1 MNNINVLVSGDFCPV
16 GRLRAFLAEDSAAR
30 REVVG
35 SLAPLAQA
43 ADLFVVNLECPLTTA
58 TASIEKCGS
67 LVKGSPAA
75 AGFLAEIGVNLVAL
89 ANNHIRDYG
98 DDGIRETREACARFQ
113 LPTVGA
119 AADYSEAVRT
129 HYRQIKGRTLAVV
142 NMAEKEFSGSEPG
155 HGGANPFDV
164 IAATESLRAARRH
177 ADHVLLIVHG
187 GLENTHYPSPG
198 SVRALR
204 FLAGQGATAIVRHHA
219 HRVQGHEVWNGVPIF
234 YGAGHFLF
242 DWHTPIHGED
252 CEGIL
257 IGLSIGEDDR
267 CSFEV
272 HPLVQCASDRWFGI
286 LKGEDQARYMAKC
299 GEWSDAIANAEL
311 LDEKWQDLIAAQADG
326 YFGFLTL
333 PHPALVRIVRK
344 LGLLRFAR
352 PWRWRRRILE
362 AYVRC
367 EAHRELLQGI
377 LEQDRRQ
384 SPGDR

>member
-1 MNNINVLVSGDFCPV
+1 MNDIQIMVAGDFCPA
-16 GRLRAFLAEDSAAR
+16 GRLRALWADGSAAR
-30 REVVG
+30 REVAG
-35 SLAPLAQA
+35 ALAPLIRE

-58 TASIEKCGS
+58 TAPIEKCGS
-67 LVKGSPAA
+67 LIQGDPAA
-75 AGFLAEIGVNLVAL
+75 AGFLAEVGVNLAAL
-89 ANNHIRDYG
+89 ANNHIKDYG
-98 DDGIRETREACARFQ
+98 EAGIRETLDACARVH

-119 AADYSEAVRT
+119 GTDFPEATRI

-142 NMAEKEFSGSEPG
+142 NMAEKEFSCAGPG
-155 HGGANPFDV
+155 EGGANPFDV
-164 IAATESLRAARRH
+164 VAAAESLREARRR

-219 HRVQGHEVWNGVPIF
+219 HRVQGHETWNGVPIF

-242 DWHTPIHGED
+242 DWHTPVHGED

-272 HPLVQCASDRWFGI
+272 HPLAQCAPERWFGI
-286 LKGEDQARYMAKC
+286 LQGEEKARYLAKC
-299 GEWSDAIANAEL
+299 AEWSAALADAGA
-311 LDEKWQDLIAAQADG
+311 LDARWREMIAAQADG

-367 EAHRELLQGI
+367 EAHRELMQGI
-377 LEQDRRQ
+377 LERDRRS

>member
-1 MNNINVLVSGDFCPV
+1 MNNIDILVAGDFCPA
-16 GRLRAFLAEDSAAR
+16 GRLRAFLAEESAAR
-30 REVVG
+30 REVVAA
-35 SLAPLAQA
+35 LTPLAQA

-58 TASIEKCGS
+58 STPIEKCGS

-75 AGFLAEIGVNLVAL
+75 AGFLAEIGVHLVAL

-98 DDGIRETREACARFQ
+98 DAGIRETLGACARFQ

-119 AADYSEAVRT
+119 AADYSEAVRI

-142 NMAEKEFSGSEPG
+142 NMAEKEFSCAEPG
-155 HGGANPFDV
+155 AGGANPFDV
-164 IAATESLRAARRH
+164 IAATEGIHDARRR

-204 FLAGQGATAIVRHHA
+204 FLAGQGASAIIRHHA
-219 HRVQGHEVWNGVPIF
+219 HWVQGHEVWNGVPIF

-242 DWHTPIHGED
+242 DWHTPVHGED

-257 IGLSIGEDDR
+257 VGLSFDAEDR
-267 CSFEV
+267 CAFTV
-272 HPLVQCASDRWFGI
+272 HPLAQCEADRWFALMAGDE
-286 LKGEDQARYMAKC
+286 KARFMARF
-299 GEWSDAIANAEL
+299 GEWSAAIGNAESL
-311 LDEKWQDLIAAQADG
+311 REKWRGSIKEHAEG
-326 YFGFLTL
+326 YFGSLTL
-333 PHPALVRIVRK
+333 PHLIWVRIARK

-352 PWRWRRRILE
+352 PLRWRRRLLE
-362 AYVRC
+362 SYLRC
-367 EAHRELLQGI
+367 ETHRELLQGI
-377 LEQDRRQ
+377 LEEDRRK